1 MVEQMLNLPHYFHL
15 PLLHLAMYIILITFY
30 TFKAI
35 PFPLFYFA
43 NAPA

>member
-1 MVEQMLNLPHYFHL
+1 MVVQMLNLARFFSL
-15 PLLHLAMYIILITFY
+15 PFLHLAIYNVLITFY

-35 PFPLFYFA
+35 HIILFYFA